1 MTKKLRITVEGET
14 YDVTVEVLEDEE
26 GAGAG
31 PALLPPRTNPAA
43 SVSLGPPP
51 PAANSLAAAALAVSA
66 AGRGDVVSPL
76 AGTVVKIETSVG
88 KTVAEGQN
96 LITLEAMKM
105 NIAVVAPCAGTV
117 KDVRVEAGV
126 AVQEG
131 QILLTLS

>member
-1 MTKKLRITVEGET
+1 MTKKLRITVEGKT

-26 GAGAG
+26 GADAG
-31 PALLPPRTNPAA
+31 PALLPPRLNPAA
-43 SVSLGPPP
+43 SVSLGPPSP
-51 PAANSLAAAALAVSA
+51 VAGSQAALAVA

-88 KTVAEGQN
+88 KTVAEGAN

-117 KDVRVEAGV
+117 KEVKVEAGTV
-126 AVQEG
+126 VQEG